1 MFLTSLRSKWLF
13 LVAMAILMTPD
24 LAIAMS
30 NGSPID
36 IQHEFKYVASAFY
49 KKIEWAAVKL
59 LWGLAALEFSWGAL
73 KHLIEQQPF
82 EKYVGLLFKVAIAP
96 AVYSLFVHKGADWLP
111 LIVDSFKWIGEKGTD
126 IKGYLNPDGE
136 LNPIAIFDMGVS
148 LQNSMVAS
156 YNQAS
161 GADTMVGAL
170 TNILPSLLM
179 MAVCLVILAS
189 FAAMALT
196 MFLAMV
202 ESYLLMAVAPI
213 LFAFGASRWTKD
225 ISLKPWNSMIAVGV
239 KITVLYLI
247 MSVTLQLAPIWAKM
261 AASWTVDDWSPLWY
275 IAFSAMGV
283 AILTWR
289 IPKIAADALSGTASL
304 SAGEALQ
311 IAAAAMAGAV
321 GATAVGAKLAEKTVD
336 SVTDVLGKASSN
348 IPAFSSVNAISNLTS
363 DSKPSVSV
371 PDPTGPAPD
380 GNAYSGNAK
389 GATISG
395 AGANA
400 SEGNVEKMFEKF
412 AAQNQNRN
420 LSDRLQD
427 GLRSF
432 QSAIPNDQA
441 TVGGDLVRN
450 HSDG

>member
-1 MFLTSLRSKWLF
+1 
-13 LVAMAILMTPD
+13 
-24 LAIAMS
+24 
-30 NGSPID
+30 
-36 IQHEFKYVASAFY
+36 
-49 KKIEWAAVKL
+49 
-59 LWGLAALEFSWGAL
+59 
-73 KHLIEQQPF
+73 
-82 EKYVGLLFKVAIAP
+82 
-96 AVYSLFVHKGADWLP
+96 
-111 LIVDSFKWIGEKGTD
+111 
-126 IKGYLNPDGE
+126 
-136 LNPIAIFDMGVS
+136 
-148 LQNSMVAS
+148 
-156 YNQAS
+156 
-161 GADTMVGAL
+161 
-170 TNILPSLLM
+170 
-179 MAVCLVILAS
+179 
-189 FAAMALT
+189 
-196 MFLAMV
+196 
-202 ESYLLMAVAPI
+202 
-213 LFAFGASRWTKD
+213 
-225 ISLKPWNSMIAVGV
+225 
-239 KITVLYLI
+239 
-247 MSVTLQLAPIWAKM
+247 
-261 AASWTVDDWSPLWY
+261 
-275 IAFSAMGV
+275 MGV